1 MGILERRLIAMLV
14 RSVFGRAVLLLCIC
28 NLSSCGEATV
38 PDAGKLSDVYSEPYR
53 PQLHFTPKAG
63 WMNDPNGMVYI
74 NGVYHLFFQH
84 YPDSTVWGPMHW
96 GHATSTDLV
105 HWEEQSIKLFPDS
118 LGWIFSGSAVHDQ
131 QNSSGLGKDGK
142 GPLVAIFTHHAS
154 DREKTQGKDF
164 QYQSLAYSND
174 EGKTWTKYEGNPVLR
189 KPEGTDFRDPKV
201 FWMEDSKKWI
211 MTLAVKDHIEFY
223 SSPDLKNWSYSS
235 SFGAD
240 KGAHGGVWECPDL
253 VSFPIDGKGKWV
265 LIVNINPGA
274 PNGGSGTQYFVG
286 DFDGRN
292 FTASHTDTRWMDFG
306 PDNYAGV
313 TWSNTGDRR
322 LLIGWMSNWA
332 YANQV
337 PTKNWR
343 SATTLVR
350 ELALQK
356 IGDEYYLQSNL
367 LNELNQLAGSSSTV
381 PATLQLPARFELEAI
396 PLQSVE
402 WIFSNDSG
410 EELRLGFD
418 KESNR
423 YYIDRSKAG
432 DASFHPDFAKR
443 VDAPRIA
450 AGDSLKWTIV
460 MDHSSVELLADDGLT
475 VMTALFFPRSLYSN
489 LNAKDVRYTPLRS
502 MWK

>member
-1 MGILERRLIAMLV
+1 MSIRTFFVSA
-14 RSVFGRAVLLLCIC
+14 VFLFCLGK
-28 NLSSCGEATV
+28 LSSCGEAAA
-38 PDAGKLSDVYSEPYR
+38 PEAGQVSSVYEEPYR
-53 PQLHFTPKAG
+53 PQLHFTPKSG

-96 GHATSTDLV
+96 GHATSADLV

-118 LGWIFSGSAVHDQ
+118 LGWIFSGSAVYDQ
-131 QNSSGLGKDGK
+131 QNTSGLGKDGK
-142 GPLVAIFTHHAS
+142 GPLVAIFTHHSS
-154 DREKTQGKDF
+154 DGEKTRGKDF

-201 FWMEDSKKWI
+201 FWMAGVNKWI

-223 SSPDLKNWSYSS
+223 SSPDLKSWSYES

-253 VSFPIDGKGKWV
+253 VSFRADGKEKWV
-265 LIVNINPGA
+265 LIVNMNPGA

-313 TWSNTGDRR
+313 TWSNTGNRK

-337 PTKNWR
+337 PTQNWR

-356 IGDEYYLQSNL
+356 VGNEYYLQSTL
-367 LNELNQLAGSSSTV
+367 LNELNQLAGSTTTA
-381 PATLQLPARFELEAI
+381 PGTLQLPARFELVAS
-396 PLQSVE
+396 PLQPVE
-402 WIFSNDSG
+402 WIFSNEAG

-418 KESNR
+418 KVSNR
-423 YYIDRSKAG
+423 YYIDRTKAG
-432 DASFHPDFAKR
+432 VSDFHPDFAKWLY
-443 VDAPRIA
+443 APRIA
-450 AGDSLKWTIV
+450 AGDSLKWTVV

-475 VMTALFFPRSLYSN
+475 IMTALFFPTSLYSS
-489 LNAKDVRYTPLRS
+489 LNAPGVRYTPLES
-502 MWK
+502 IWKKK